1 MIENKRGIPIPY
13 REVNTA
19 PNPAN
24 LFQEEVLHFISALA
38 SKV

>member
-1 MIENKRGIPIPY
+1 MRANNRGIPIPY
-13 REVNTA
+13 KAVNTP